1 MNDLTPMIALGV
13 EWGGRMVSQNPRRVE
28 LRVLGGRIT
37 RVSLCGLRVVR
48 PGGGSEVKRPSG
60 REWGSALLSLTRK
73 SNGYCPRPRP
83 FHKAALSAVAPAR
96 PPRVLSSRYPPRNA
110 WCSERMFSGTLS
122 PPKTWREATN
132 SASYGSCGRK
142 RHCAADRGSAPVSAG
157 WAAPPAP

>member
-60 REWGSALLSLTRK
+60 REWGSALINLTRK
-73 SNGYCPRPRP
+73 SNGYCL
-83 FHKAALSAVAPAR
+83 AL
-96 PPRVLSSRYPPRNA
+96 
-110 WCSERMFSGTLS
+110 T
-122 PPKTWREATN
+122 
-132 SASYGSCGRK
+132 K
-142 RHCAADRGSAPVSAG
+142 RH
-157 WAAPPAP
+157 